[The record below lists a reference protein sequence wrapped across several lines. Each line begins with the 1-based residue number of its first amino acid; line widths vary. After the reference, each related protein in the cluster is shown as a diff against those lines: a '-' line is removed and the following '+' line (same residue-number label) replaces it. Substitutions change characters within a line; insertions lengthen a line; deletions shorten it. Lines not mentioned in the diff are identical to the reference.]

1 MSDHSHLSPAE
12 KKRLRDRRAQQNS
25 RSKKLQYLSHL
36 EDRIARL
43 EEQVAHCRQHHTD
56 EGAQQRSEEI
66 ETLRRQ
72 NASLL
77 ARQRQ
82 LKSLLQSWDID
93 ALTSPEALTGPA
105 YTPEAPEVENQR
117 PPILSP
123 PPPIAVSRSLID
135 PLEASRRTLPIP
147 PIAPI
152 LPPLP
157 PLAATIN
164 YAHDSTNPLE
174 PLWKRIPLTNDD
186 PSAPYM
192 TWVAYQEQIR
202 ASPDSPA
209 SPLDLLYG
217 SKTNVLADL
226 VYRTTKRRPLRDPE
240 RLACGWLA
248 YHLLKWMY
256 SPSPSRFARLPT
268 FMHPNPDQINIPH
281 LGSIDLMIW
290 PQIRSNLIRRWH
302 IYEGQRD
309 DLFGFLAC
317 CLKVRWP
324 WGESILERDDQDQL
338 RIRRSFYETFMTIE
352 GWGLTPDVIRS
363 YPSILTGVD
372 LQSIVYEVL

>member
-1 MSDHSHLSPAE
+1 MSDHSHLSSAE

-43 EEQVAHCRQHHTD
+43 EEQVAHCRQQHTD

-135 PLEASRRTLPIP
+135 PLEAT
-147 PIAPI
+147 
-152 LPPLP
+152 
-157 PLAATIN
+157 TIN

-290 PQIRSNLIRRWH
+290 PQIRSNLIRRWQ

>member
-1 MSDHSHLSPAE
+1 MSDNSRLSSAE

-25 RSKKLQYLSHL
+25 RSKKLQYLGHL
-36 EDRIARL
+36 EERIARL
-43 EEQVAHCRQHHTD
+43 EKQLAHCRQHHTD
-56 EGAQQRSEEI
+56 EGVQQQLEEM
-66 ETLRRQ
+66 EGLRKQ
-72 NASLL
+72 NESLL

-82 LKSLLQSWDID
+82 LRSLVQSWDLE
-93 ALTSPEALTGPA
+93 AGTLSEAPSRPAYPPEAVN
-105 YTPEAPEVENQR
+105 VESLR
-117 PPILSP
+117 PSLP
-123 PPPIAVSRSLID
+123 PPPPTTVSLSPVD

-147 PIAPI
+147 PLPPI
-152 LPPLP
+152 LPPLSP
-157 PLAATIN
+157 IAATIN
-164 YAHDSTNPLE
+164 PANDSAASTK
-174 PLWKRIPLTNDD
+174 PLWERIPLNNND
-186 PSAPYM
+186 PAAPQLP
-192 TWVAYQEQIR
+192 WQAYPEQIR

-209 SPLDLLYG
+209 SPLDILYG

-226 VYRTTKRRPLRDPE
+226 IYRTMKRRPLRDPE

-248 YHLLKWMY
+248 YHLLKWVF

-268 FMHPNPDQINIPH
+268 FMHPTPDQLNIPH
-281 LGSIDLMIW
+281 FASIDLMIW

-309 DLFGFLAC
+309 DLFGFLSC

-324 WGESILERDDQDQL
+324 WGESILERDEHDQL
-338 RIRRSFYETFMTIE
+338 RIRRSFYETFMTVE
-352 GWGLTPDVIRS
+352 GWGITPDVIRS

>member
-1 MSDHSHLSPAE
+1 MSDHSQLTSVE

-25 RSKKLQYLSHL
+25 RSKKLHHISQL
-36 EDRIARL
+36 EERIARL
-43 EEQVAHCRQHHTD
+43 EEQVAYCRQHHTD
-56 EGAQQRSEEI
+56 EGFYQRTEEMKS
-66 ETLRRQ
+66 LRRH
-72 NASLL
+72 NESLL
-77 ARQRQ
+77 AQQRQ
-82 LKSLLQSWDID
+82 LKSLVQSWDLD
-93 ALTSPEALTGPA
+93 LLDSPT
-105 YTPEAPEVENQR
+105 APTRAFYRPVGDNEVAR
-117 PPILSP
+117 P
-123 PPPIAVSRSLID
+123 PPPTAVSFSPID

-147 PIAPI
+147 PIPPI

-157 PLAATIN
+157 PLGVTMTPTPGPT
-164 YAHDSTNPLE
+164 DSPS
-174 PLWKRIPLTNDD
+174 PLWKRIPLNNDD

-192 TWVAYQEQIR
+192 SFLAYPEQIR

-248 YHLLKWMY
+248 YHLFKWIF

-268 FMHPNPDQINIPH
+268 FMLSVSDQINIPH
-281 LGSIDLMIW
+281 LSSIDLMIW
-290 PQIRSNLIRRWH
+290 PEIRSNLIRRWH

-309 DLFGFLAC
+309 DLFGFLSC
-317 CLKVRWP
+317 CIKVRWP

-372 LQSIVYEVL
+372 LPSIVYEVL

>member
-1 MSDHSHLSPAE
+1 MSDHSHLSSAE

-25 RSKKLQYLSHL
+25 RSKKLQYLSRL
-36 EDRIARL
+36 EDRLERL

-56 EGAQQRSEEI
+56 DGAQERSREI
-66 ETLRRQ
+66 ESLRKQ

-77 ARQRQ
+77 ARQQQ
-82 LKSLLQSWDID
+82 LKTLLQSWDID
-93 ALTSPEALTGPA
+93 ALTSPEAPTGPA
-105 YTPEAPEVENQR
+105 HTPEAADVESLR
-117 PPILSP
+117 PPLPSP
-123 PPPIAVSRSLID
+123 PPPT
-135 PLEASRRTLPIP
+135 AS
-147 PIAPI
+147 A
-152 LPPLP
+152 
-157 PLAATIN
+157 N
-164 YAHDSTNPLE
+164 SLE
-174 PLWKRIPLTNDD
+174 PLWKRIPLANDD

-192 TWVAYQEQIR
+192 NWVAYQEQIR
-202 ASPDSPA
+202 ASPDSPS

-226 VYRTTKRRPLRDPE
+226 VFRTTKRRPLRDPE

-268 FMHPNPDQINIPH
+268 FMHPNLDQINIPH

-317 CLKVRWP
+317 CIKVRWP